1 MKNKNNMKYIKT
13 FESYSSVN
21 EEFLGLDFSKMKQAV
36 LSVKDAFEKDIFP
49 SLSEEDKKA
58 LISKAEEFSKKYGV
72 KGEEDMLS
80 KLQSEV
86 SKNSSKIEEISES
99 MLNEGWDDVKAAFK
113 GGLNKFKNIVSKL
126 VGIFGIASLFGGIA
140 AWASALPGY
149 VDISWM
155 AKLHDICE
163 AILGTNSGPIG
174 MLLMIV
180 GVLLALGSMGIG
192 YLSFLGPK
200 RKD

>member
-1 MKNKNNMKYIKT
+1 MKYVKS
-13 FESYSSVN
+13 FESFQIN

-49 SLSEEDKKA
+49 SLSEEDKKT

-72 KGEEDMLS
+72 KSEEDMLS

-86 SKNSSKIEEISES
+86 SKNSSKIEELSES
-99 MLNEGWDDVKAAFK
+99 MLNEGWDDIKAAFK
-113 GGLNKFKNIVSKL
+113 GGLAKFKNIVSKL

-140 AWASALPGY
+140 AWASAWPTY
-149 VDISWM
+149 IDSSWM
-155 AKLHDICE
+155 TKLHDICE
-163 AILGTNSGPIG
+163 SILGTNAGPIG

-180 GVLLALGSMGIG
+180 GVLLALGSVGVG
-192 YLSFLGPK
+192 YFSFLGPK
-200 RKD
+200 SKD

>member
-86 SKNSSKIEEISES
+86 SKNSSKIEEVSES
-99 MLNEGWDDVKAAFK
+99 MLNEG
-113 GGLNKFKNIVSKL
+113 
-126 VGIFGIASLFGGIA
+126 
-140 AWASALPGY
+140 
-149 VDISWM
+149 
-155 AKLHDICE
+155 
-163 AILGTNSGPIG
+163 
-174 MLLMIV
+174 
-180 GVLLALGSMGIG
+180 
-192 YLSFLGPK
+192 
-200 RKD
+200 

>member
-1 MKNKNNMKYIKT
+1 MKYIQT

-49 SLSEEDKKA
+49 SLSEEDKKV

-86 SKNSSKIEEISES
+86 SKNSSKIEELSES

-113 GGLNKFKNIVSKL
+113 GGLDKFKNALSKFTT
-126 VGIFGIASLFGGIA
+126 IFGIASFFGGIA
-140 AWASALPGY
+140 AWASALPT
-149 VDISWM
+149 ISDWGSWTM
-155 AKLHDICE
+155 TLRDICE
-163 AILGTNSGPIG
+163 SILGTNAGPIG
-174 MLLMIV
+174 VLLVFAGI
-180 GVLLALGSMGIG
+180 LLALGSMVYRDNKG
-192 YLSFLGPK
+192 YNK
-200 RKD
+200 